1 MGADLLGPPPG
12 RGRAGY
18 PDTRDQLGFADV
30 QRRNPL
36 DDLLAVLGLLH
47 HPVLQLPTRANRAAA
62 RRSYQG
68 MANLIRVLEATL
80 KGPRRSSQRPTRSRP
95 RTDQARTASAGDQH
109 RFSARNGPPTRA
121 NDDSVSSLQ
130 TSLTTVLM
138 VGVRLGAEADTL

>member
-1 MGADLLGPPPG
+1 MGADPLGPPPG

-80 KGPRRSSQRPTRSRP
+80 KGPRRSSQRPTNKRVSP
-95 RTDQARTASAGDQH
+95 RVRDGD
-109 RFSARNGPPTRA
+109 ADAP
-121 NDDSVSSLQ
+121 
-130 TSLTTVLM
+130 
-138 VGVRLGAEADTL
+138 EAYS